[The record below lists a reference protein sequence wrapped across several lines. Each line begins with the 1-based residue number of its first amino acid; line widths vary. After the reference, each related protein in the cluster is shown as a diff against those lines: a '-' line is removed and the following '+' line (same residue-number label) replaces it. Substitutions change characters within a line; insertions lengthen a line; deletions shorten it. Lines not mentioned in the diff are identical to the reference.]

1 MRPQG
6 GDLILIDVTRLI
18 WRAWRGRHPTG
29 IDRVCLAYL
38 EHFQRRASAVIHRK
52 GLSLILPQARSQ
64 RLFDLLL
71 QGRRIPKASL
81 ILVLARALLEAHIS
95 PPERGMFYLN
105 VGHTGLND
113 RALPEWIS
121 RKRIR
126 AIHLIHDL
134 IPITNPEFCRP
145 GEAERHEVR
154 LTNAL
159 LSASGIIANSKAT
172 LTELAAFAAR
182 KSISMPPSVVAWI
195 SGFETLRR
203 PPAKTL
209 DQPYFIA
216 IGTIEAR
223 KNHLVLLQAWQ
234 RLVRKSGERAP
245 MLVIVGQPGW
255 EAEQVLAWLENLG
268 ELEGKVVHLRSCGD
282 SELAAWIAG
291 ARALL
296 MPSFA
301 EGFGLPI
308 VEALALGTPVLA
320 SNLPTF
326 REIAGDLPTYL
337 PSRDVHAWESLIE
350 AFTGADPERER
361 QLKRIGEYRAPTWDE
376 HFRTVEDWMATLRA
390 NQSAMS
396 A

>member
-113 RALPEWIS
+113 RAFPEWIS

-268 ELEGKVVHLRSCGD
+268 ELEGKVAVTPSLRPGSPEPGPSSCHPSPKD
-282 SELAAWIAG
+282 S
-291 ARALL
+291 
-296 MPSFA
+296 
-301 EGFGLPI
+301 GFRSSRRWHWGHRFWPATCQHF
-308 VEALALGTPVLA
+308 VR
-320 SNLPTF
+320 S
-326 REIAGDLPTYL
+326 REIFQPIFHRATCMHGNRSSR
-337 PSRDVHAWESLIE
+337 PSPVPIPNES
-350 AFTGADPERER
+350 
-361 QLKRIGEYRAPTWDE
+361 
-376 HFRTVEDWMATLRA
+376 V
-390 NQSAMS
+390 S
-396 A
+396 